1 MKINV
6 YIHSNNFIP
15 STVAILAQ
23 DILSQAIL
31 TQAIPGI
38 ASSMAALTASDA
50 DLCAARASIFRA
62 VSAARASVANAAHA
76 AHDAR
81 TARDTKAKVLS
92 ANAFV
97 CIADKALLEYHA
109 ALDAYHLALDIVNP
123 LYDTDIT
130 SENYD
135 EFLAARHAAQ
145 IADTAQSN
153 AWEEYYLVR
162 SFKDDM

>member
-38 ASSMAALTASDA
+38 ASSMAATASDA
-50 DLCAARASIFRA
+50 DFCAARASIFRA
-62 VSAARASVANAAHA
+62 VRAARASVANAAHA
-76 AHDAR
+76 AYATR
-81 TARDTKAKVLS
+81 AARDTKAKVLS

-97 CIADKALLEYHA
+97 CIADKALLEYRA

-153 AWEEYYLVR
+153 AWDEYYLVR